1 MSGNQAL
8 NVNAGIGGTSDIAI
22 NARGSDWYFTVCA
35 VMTVATLVFMGLS
48 FTKPRTKRLFHYIT
62 AAITLTAAIAYF
74 SMGSNLGQTGI
85 PVEFIRNTPDVG
97 GLTGGTREIFYVR
110 YIDW

>member
-8 NVNAGIGGTSDIAI
+8 NVNYGIGGVSPISITAH
-22 NARGSDWYFTVCA
+22 GSDWYFAVCA
-35 VMTVATLVFMGLS
+35 VMTVATLAFMGMS
-48 FTKPRTKRLFHYIT
+48 FMRPRTERLFHYIT
-62 AAITLTAAIAYF
+62 ASITLVAAISYF

-85 PVEFIRNTPDVG
+85 QVEFARDNPKVG
-97 GLTGGTREIFYVR
+97 GLQGGDREIFYVR